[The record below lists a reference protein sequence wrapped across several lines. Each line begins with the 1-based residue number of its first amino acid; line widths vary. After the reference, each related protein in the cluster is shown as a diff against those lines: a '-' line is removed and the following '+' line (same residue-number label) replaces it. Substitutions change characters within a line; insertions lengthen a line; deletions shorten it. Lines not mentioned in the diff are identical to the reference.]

1 MKLKKL
7 SISNI
12 ASITSATIDFT
23 AEPLLSAP
31 VYLITGNTGAGKTTI
46 LDSICLA
53 LYGTT
58 PRLQRLAES
67 GHKSVELTDGS
78 KFTDS
83 RAMAR
88 RDSVEATA
96 ILEFTGNDGI
106 TYTATWTTARTYK
119 KIDRPFRAPSHY
131 LQFTENGREVII
143 DKVTPLR
150 ERIEQAIGLDFK
162 KFCRTTMLAQG
173 DFTRFLQAP
182 NDEKSEILE
191 KITGTDIYRRIS
203 IKIREN
209 YKARKDAANELE
221 RQLADTVLMSDD
233 ELTAAKDEMSALE
246 RSNGELKAL
255 SEGLMNGIMW
265 LENEAVMTQ
274 QLAELKQALTDAE
287 ALVKSDRMARQKELI
302 AQYEL
307 IEKPRLW
314 SGEVAKAQQEI
325 EKSTHDL
332 DELSAHALD
341 LRGGL
346 EYLRISIS
354 ESKAKSAELKALI
367 DAEMPNSSIYARE
380 QLITSK
386 LQSLAAERTSLGQ
399 ISVELNTLEK
409 NIDNNLRKA
418 VEKANIEAEGAKA
431 EQDKIRQSIEDF
443 EAILEAKHPD
453 RIREVLDSLKNE
465 KQKVE
470 RRQRIE
476 QLQKEV
482 SENQQKLNA
491 LIENLKELRSARDKA
506 KAIYDRERESVDALI
521 RKLRGELTQG
531 CCCPLCRQTVVQLPV
546 ESDIELLIVGYEKS
560 YLEADGKVK
569 VCETEVNRLTATI
582 EVTQKSIDAENTGLN
597 EPLRSL
603 DAINNE
609 IQSVDKLLEEI
620 NKLTVQIKNARQ
632 QLKTATERTDACN
645 RELTAATN
653 RLNDANNAL
662 ATLRGR
668 IAAANIAIEKLKE
681 EITELTRGYK
691 CAVSPLD
698 KPVEYAAALTKA
710 AQSFN
715 RAVDT
720 LNELNRHIESSQEE
734 FSRNMVI
741 IDSLGFQYDSTTVP
755 MKLKNIDSEVSA
767 LNAKV
772 AATRQTRTDAKAK
785 IAGLK
790 AQIAAFLAENNLSEF
805 IFNNLLQ
812 IAPEEIDGAR
822 RDIASAAENLVKAN
836 TSLAEAD
843 KRYALHLKNRPEKY
857 IDEPVDTLKEKK
869 LKADEETVETNR
881 RIGVMTEKLNAD
893 AAARKIHA
901 ERLRLLDEKR
911 QEEQRWKELDELF
924 GDTNGKK
931 FVTIAQTYVLMDLID
946 SANKYMATLTD
957 RYRLRVQP
965 NSFIIYVDDAYDGG
979 SSRPA
984 NTISGGE
991 SFLVSLAL
999 ALALSDIAEG
1009 LQVDT
1014 LFIDEGFGTLSGQA
1028 LKDAVATLLQLHSQT
1043 GRHVGIISHVD
1054 ELREEL
1060 PVQIQVVQSPQTTES
1075 HIKITRLG
1083 S

>member
-1 MKLKKL
+1 MILKKL
-7 SISNI
+7 TITNI

-23 AEPLLSAP
+23 SEPLSSAP

-53 LYGTT
+53 LYATT

-67 GHKSVELTDGS
+67 GHKSIELADGS

-88 RDSVEATA
+88 RDSVEAWA
-96 ILEFTGNDGI
+96 ILEFIGNDGI
-106 TYTATWTTARTYK
+106 TYTATWTTTRPYR
-119 KIDRPFRAPSHY
+119 KIDRPFRAPSHF
-131 LQFTENGREVII
+131 LQFTENGQEFII
-143 DKVTPLR
+143 DKVSPLR

-221 RQLADTVLMSDD
+221 YQLSDTILLSEE
-233 ELTAAKDEMSALE
+233 ELASAKEDMLALE
-246 RSNGELKAL
+246 RSNVELKSL
-255 SEGLMNGIMW
+255 SEGLMSGIMW
-265 LENEAVMTQ
+265 LENDSVMTQ
-274 QLAELKQALTDAE
+274 QLAELKQALADAE
-287 ALVKSDRMARQKELI
+287 TMIKSDRMSRQKELI
-302 AQYEL
+302 AQYDL

-314 SGEVAKAQQEI
+314 SGEIARAQQEI
-325 EKSTHDL
+325 EKSTHDI

-346 EYLRISIS
+346 EYLRKNIS
-354 ESKAKSAELKALI
+354 ENKAKSAELKALI
-367 DAEMPNSSIYARE
+367 DAEMPNSSIYASE

-386 LQSLAAERTSLGQ
+386 LQSLAAERTSL
-399 ISVELNTLEK
+399 SRLSTELNALEK
-409 NIDNNLRKA
+409 NIDSNLRKA
-418 VEKANIEAEGAKA
+418 VDKATLEAEVAKA
-431 EQDKIRQSIEDF
+431 DQEKIGQSIEDF
-443 EAILEAKHPD
+443 DAILEAKHPD
-453 RIREVLDSLKNE
+453 RIRQVLDSLKDE

-482 SENQQKLNA
+482 SEGQQKLDVM
-491 LIENLKELRSARDKA
+491 IENLTELRLARDKA
-506 KAIYDRERESVDALI
+506 KGIYDRERESVDALI
-521 RKLRGELTQG
+521 RKLRRELTQG
-531 CCCPLCRQTVVQLPV
+531 CCCPLCRQTVVKLPV

-560 YLEADGKVK
+560 YIETDEKVK
-569 VCETEVNRLTATI
+569 VSETAVNRLMATI
-582 EVTQKSIDAENTGLN
+582 EVTQKSIDSENTGLN

-603 DAINNE
+603 EAIDSE
-609 IQSVDKLLEEI
+609 IQSVEKLLEEI
-620 NKLTVQIKNARQ
+620 NNLTVQIKNARQ
-632 QLKTATERTDACN
+632 QLKTATERTDKCN
-645 RELTAATN
+645 RELTAASN

-662 ATLRGR
+662 ATMRGR
-668 IAAANIAIEKLKE
+668 TSAMNNAIEQLEK
-681 EITELTRGYK
+681 ELTDLTESYK
-691 CAVSPLD
+691 CSISPID
-698 KPVEYAAALTKA
+698 KPLEYAQALTKA
-710 AQSFN
+710 AQSYN

-720 LNELNRHIESSQEE
+720 LTELNRHIESNQEL

-741 IDSLGFQYDSTTVP
+741 IDSLGFQFDSP
-755 MKLKNIDSEVSA
+755 IIPIKLNNIDSEVSA
-767 LNAKV
+767 LSAKV
-772 AATRQTRTDAKAK
+772 AATRQTLTDAKAK
-785 IAGLK
+785 IVRLK
-790 AQIAAFLAENNLSEF
+790 AQIESFLEENKLSEF
-805 IFNNLLQ
+805 ILNNLLQ

-822 RDIASAAENLVKAN
+822 RDIAAAAENLVKAE
-836 TSLAEAD
+836 TALTEAE
-843 KRYALHLKNRPEKY
+843 KRYAVHRQNKPEKY
-857 IDEPVDTLKEKK
+857 VDVPVDTLKEQK
-869 LKADEETVETNR
+869 LKADEEIVETNR
-881 RIGVMTEKLNAD
+881 RIGVLTEKLNAD
-893 AAARKIHA
+893 AAARKIHS
-901 ERLRLLDEKR
+901 ERLSLLAEKR
-911 QEEQRWKELDELF
+911 NEEQRWKQLDELF

-979 SSRPA
+979 TSRPA

-1028 LKDAVATLLQLHSQT
+1028 LKDAVATLMQLHSQT

-1083 S
+1083 D